1 MLRRRLTRTVQN
13 KEGRD
18 DFGKQN
24 KDVSKE
30 KKGDQERVS
39 VPDPEPCRDRR
50 VCPDSISGCDPKV
63 LSGRYGALLCGS
75 GKLPGSVEE

>member
-1 MLRRRLTRTVQN
+1 MLLRRLTHTVQN
-13 KEGRD
+13 KEDRD

-24 KDVSKE
+24 KNVSKE

-50 VCPDSISGCDPKV
+50 VCPDSISGCYPQI
-63 LSGRYGALLCGS
+63 LS
-75 GKLPGSVEE
+75 PGSRKWICRIRELPARTGK

>member
-13 KEGRD
+13 KEDRD

-50 VCPDSISGCDPKV
+50 VCPDSISGCDPQI
-63 LSGRYGALLCGS
+63 LSPGS
-75 GKLPGSVEE
+75 GKWICRIRELPAGTGK